1 MRQGLFILTII
12 FMAHICTSSLYAQEA
27 GEWQELNNQTTG
39 FYKEQKFMKAAGA
52 GREAVAV
59 ARELPVA
66 QRDKLATSLG
76 NLAMIYTHLGKYAEA
91 EDMAKEGLKLRQQVF
106 GKEDLEV
113 ITAWNHLAIIY
124 TMASKMAQINP
135 DAEHCLLQIV
145 AIEEKV
151 NGKESPAVLPA
162 LVKLEKYYR
171 ITGNSEKE
179 KETAD
184 RIAALKTSGN

>member
-1 MRQGLFILTII
+1 MRQGLFILAII
-12 FMAHICTSSLYAQEA
+12 FMAHICSSSLYAQEA
-27 GEWQELNNQTTG
+27 GEWQELNSQTTG
-39 FYKEQKFMKAAGA
+39 FYKEQKFMKAAGV

-59 ARELPVA
+59 ARELPDG

-91 EDMAKEGLKLRQQVF
+91 EELAKEELKLRQLVF
-106 GKEDLEV
+106 GKEDPEV

-145 AIEEKV
+145 SIEEKV

-179 KETAD
+179 KETTD
-184 RIAALKTSGN
+184 RIAALKTSGI